1 MEKNLVRVFAMKV
14 GILTLSASD
23 NCGSLLQA
31 YALQKV
37 IAKMGHDVEIIDF
50 ATDVSEKMYRIFH
63 PSYLLN
69 APKKFFGTFFRYGK
83 VVKQKKDYQLFREN
97 FLKMSTNKYYREN
110 DLKKADG
117 LYDVVICGSDQVW
130 NAYMRDF
137 DKAYLLSWC
146 KNSKR
151 VSYAASFGNQKGRNL
166 GKIFELGLNFDDF
179 WAVSVREKSI
189 AERLKNELNK
199 DVSLCLDPT
208 LLIEKSEW
216 LELVD
221 EKQVPKEDYIF
232 YYSYNYED
240 DIKNKMVSD
249 FAKAKGLPVYV
260 INASRWL
267 DGKEKKFGFIIA
279 EQSGPMAFLNLMSG
293 CKYSLVES
301 FHGTVFSYI
310 LQKNFL
316 FLKNNNENVLDDRI
330 NDLLELIGM
339 KERVLLL
346 DMRDYESFECIN
358 YGIQNDA
365 FLKLKEASKEF
376 IKDIC

>member
-1 MEKNLVRVFAMKV
+1 MKV

-50 ATDVSEKMYRIFH
+50 TTDVSEKMYRIFH

-83 VVKQKKDYQLFREN
+83 VVKQKKDYQLFREKI
-97 FLKMSTNKYYREN
+97 LKMSINQYHSEI

-117 LYDVVICGSDQVW
+117 LYDVVVCGSDQIW
-130 NAYMRDF
+130 NVYMRDF

-146 KNSKR
+146 KKAR
-151 VSYAASFGNQKGRNL
+151 RFSYAASLGDQKNGDLNDLLKRGLQIEKFN
-166 GKIFELGLNFDDF
+166 KI
-179 WAVSVREKSI
+179 SVRETSAKQKFKND
-189 AERLKNELNK
+189 LKIN
-199 DVSLCLDPT
+199 VSLCLDPT
-208 LLIEKSEW
+208 LLIEKDEW
-216 LELVD
+216 LEIVD
-221 EKQVPKEDYIF
+221 EKQIPEEDYIF

-249 FAKAKGLPVYV
+249 FAKAKGLSVYV

-310 LQKNFL
+310 FQKNFL
-316 FLKNNNENVLDDRI
+316 FLKNSNENILDDRI

-365 FLKLKEASKEF
+365 FLKLKEASKEY

>member
-1 MEKNLVRVFAMKV
+1 MKV

-50 ATDVSEKMYRIFH
+50 TTDVSEKMYRIFH

-83 VVKQKKDYQLFREN
+83 VVKQKKDYQLFREK
-97 FLKMSTNKYYREN
+97 FLKMSINQYHSEI

-117 LYDVVICGSDQVW
+117 LYDVVVCGSDQIW
-130 NAYMRDF
+130 NVYMRDF

-151 VSYAASFGNQKGRNL
+151 VSYAASFGNQKGKNL

-279 EQSGPMAFLNLMSG
+279 DQSGPLAFLNLMAG
-293 CKYSLVES
+293 CKYSMVES
-301 FHGTVFSYI
+301 FHGTVFSFVF
-310 LQKNFL
+310 QKQFW
-316 FLKNNNENVLDDRI
+316 FLKNSDDNELDERTGDILDIIEFRH
-330 NDLLELIGM
+330 
-339 KERVLLL
+339 RVLHLN
-346 DMRDYESFECIN
+346 DKDYDSFSNID
-358 YGIQNDA
+358 YKVIRSK
-365 FLKLKEASKEF
+365 FLKLKEQSVDFLENNMTQ
-376 IKDIC
+376 